1 MLYIFL
7 TVIYIF
13 TRYKRRII
21 LLLVRLRYSCSGTRS
36 LLSVVYLFLSL
47 TGGTPRRLVRH
58 HRSGIQKKQ
67 DDTRQSSNGPRTR
80 TPPTHVITA
89 WKTNCDLKGI
99 NFYQTAVF
107 LNPYLRDKFSN
118 RYFIGI
124 IWSGNPGIRTV
135 VRVVYPFIQWNF
147 PSSPCSA
154 DGRCKVL
161 CRKTIGAGTRVRLGF
176 PNARPVVSDELARS
190 SAGQWRK
197 ALADRSRRTG
207 LTA

>member
-1 MLYIFL
+1 MISLKIESKPKF
-7 TVIYIF
+7 
-13 TRYKRRII
+13 I
-21 LLLVRLRYSCSGTRS
+21 LLLIRLRCSCLETRS

-58 HRSGIQKKQ
+58 HRSGVQKKQ

-124 IWSGNPGIRTV
+124 I
-135 VRVVYPFIQWNF
+135 
-147 PSSPCSA
+147 
-154 DGRCKVL
+154 
-161 CRKTIGAGTRVRLGF
+161 
-176 PNARPVVSDELARS
+176 
-190 SAGQWRK
+190 
-197 ALADRSRRTG
+197 
-207 LTA
+207 